1 MQNHPQKVSDC
12 SHHPKNLSTEST
24 ICGSGARSL
33 ENSTANRTMY
43 EAGSLSSSGV
53 TMSNDTEPEKVWHY
67 KDPSGNVQGPF
78 TLLQLSKWTSY
89 FPRDL
94 RVWLTFESEERSLL
108 LTEVLSKQQKDFT
121 QAASHTSS
129 KATLVGTG
137 HTRNNPSVDQTNAF
151 SPAGHS
157 VVSFS
162 GITVQY
168 NKLGSRLQTTR
179 SRAASSFR
187 AISSHRA
194 GSARRGCGRRR
205 RRRNPCVVEIS
216 MVVGSTCAA
225 PATAAAAGT
234 PWAGPCA
241 GPPPPP
247 PRSSSPQ
254 PRHES
259 PCSTDCWHGRSC
271 CSVVSNTVSAM
282 SVDGSKSEQQAYMV
296 TEI

>member
-1 MQNHPQKVSDC
+1 
-12 SHHPKNLSTEST
+12 
-24 ICGSGARSL
+24 L

-43 EAGSLSSSGV
+43 EAGSFSSSGV

-121 QAASHTSS
+121 QAATHTSS

-157 VVSFS
+157 VVSSS

-168 NKLGSRLQTTR
+168 NKLGSRLQPTR

-194 GSARRGCGRRR
+194 G
-205 RRRNPCVVEIS
+205 
-216 MVVGSTCAA
+216 AA
-225 PATAAAAGT
+225 AAAAAAGEIHVWWRS
-234 PWAGPCA
+234 PWWWD
-241 GPPPPP
+241 PPAPRQRRQRRRERPGRGRVRGHLLLP
-247 PRSSSPQ
+247 PRSLSPQ
-254 PRHES
+254 PGHE
-259 PCSTDCWHGRSC
+259 RSLL
-271 CSVVSNTVSAM
+271 
-282 SVDGSKSEQQAYMV
+282 DGLLAREELLLGGLQHC
-296 TEI
+296 